1 MSTLFFSI
9 DTNNAEGRSMFS
21 VYADAVRLGGSA
33 DVELVDGVK
42 SPDYSMYEDRPAT
55 RKQPVMQ
62 SWPTVTW
69 EVAYSEDE
77 KQLAHDLGRYVA
89 CSLGRVRLAIGLKI
103 ERYPAVTGQSRGLK
117 KVTCALWEAD
127 YAETFATLEES
138 GSELLN
144 CLVRCD
150 EYSDDADDY
159 VVPAATKYLC
169 VSKFNREYIKF
180 VVSEQ
185 ARYTVSS
192 SL

>member
-1 MSTLFFSI
+1 MTW
-9 DTNNAEGRSMFS
+9 
-21 VYADAVRLGGSA
+21 
-33 DVELVDGVK
+33 
-42 SPDYSMYEDRPAT
+42 
-55 RKQPVMQ
+55 KQPMMQ

-89 CSLGRVRLAIGLKI
+89 CSLGRVRLVIGLKI
-103 ERYPAVTGQSRGLK
+103 EHYPAVTGQSQALK

-138 GSELLN
+138 GSEPLN

-159 VVPAATKYLC
+159 IVPAATKYSC
-169 VSKFNREYIKF
+169 ISKFDGEYIKF

-185 ARYTVSS
+185 AWYTASS
-192 SL
+192 FL